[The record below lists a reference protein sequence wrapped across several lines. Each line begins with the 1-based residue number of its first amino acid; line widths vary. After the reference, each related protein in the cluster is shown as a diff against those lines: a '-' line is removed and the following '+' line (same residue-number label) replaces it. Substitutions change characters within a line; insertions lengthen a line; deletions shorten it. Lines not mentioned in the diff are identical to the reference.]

1 MLFTGETPA
10 APSSRVARSSD
21 SGRRH
26 KAVSLIED
34 EAETEVT
41 TVARTAAA
49 AASRTENTATK
60 KGSNFKRCR
69 PSSLKKIN
77 FLTEGKRPGCF
88 FSEKIY

>member
-41 TVARTAAA
+41 MAAMMTAT
-49 AASRTENTATK
+49 AASRPENTATK
-60 KGSNFKRCR
+60 
-69 PSSLKKIN
+69 
-77 FLTEGKRPGCF
+77 
-88 FSEKIY
+88 

>member
-10 APSSRVARSSD
+10 APSSRVARSSE

-49 AASRTENTATK
+49 AASRMENTATK
-60 KGSNFKRCR
+60 KVQISNAAD
-69 PSSLKKIN
+69 L
-77 FLTEGKRPGCF
+77 LV
-88 FSEKIY
+88 